1 MRCSAVE
8 AKFLIRGLQG
18 KLRIGLAKASVLV
31 AIAHSFFLSKKE
43 FDDEKTSEVSETELE
58 NFPTDALT
66 LYKCHDL
73 KKTPLDEKLALCVE
87 IIKKAHS
94 ELPNYDTIIEGG
106 LTAPLYKLH
115 EICCLKPG
123 IPVEP
128 MLAKPT
134 KSVLEV
140 LKRLEKQRF
149 TCEYKYDGERAQ
161 VHMTPDGSFKVFSRN
176 LLDTSDKFPEVP
188 DFVKL
193 ACKESGV
200 TSFVLD
206 SEVVAYNSETDKLVP
221 FQVLSTRKKE
231 LAEGEEASVKVC
243 ACVRVCVCAC
253 VRVCVCACVR
263 VCVCV
268 CAFACCVCVPTKL
281 IHSNPLQSNPI
292 QFRSSSRRSTS
303 CTSTESPS

>member
-263 VCVCV
+263 VCVC
-268 CAFACCVCVPTKL
+268 ACVRVRVCVCL
-281 IHSNPLQSNPI
+281 L
-292 QFRSSSRRSTS
+292 
-303 CTSTESPS
+303 CLCAD